1 MHKSIESTYQKEVQ
15 NGPDGKQSSTL
26 ATPLN
31 ARLRKAHRRGRCERP
46 CHPGSRYGMQG
57 WRVEERGGA
66 AEESTPRTTERGA
79 GGADA
84 KRGPSVNG
92 RERRT
97 SVQRSEIGARGAL
110 RVSSLLF
117 RLSSLF
123 VDGPSRTLRA
133 AWQHQ
138 GLMCPTVRPRAV
150 SGRGRDGQGGGGQ
163 SARLFAIGPI
173 LDLLLV
179 GAFY

>member
-1 MHKSIESTYQKEVQ
+1 MSARCPGLNIE
-15 NGPDGKQSSTL
+15 
-26 ATPLN
+26 
-31 ARLRKAHRRGRCERP
+31 
-46 CHPGSRYGMQG
+46 
-57 WRVEERGGA
+57 
-66 AEESTPRTTERGA
+66 GA
-79 GGADA
+79 GPTSAITGA
-84 KRGPSVNG
+84 KR
-92 RERRT
+92 
-97 SVQRSEIGARGAL
+97 QEIMCRGLLVARGPL

-138 GLMCPTVRPRAV
+138 GLMCPTVRLRAF